1 MMLSIFLFHLLL
13 SPIQVTM
20 QHFQKQ
26 YDCATFTHNESSPR
40 IMITGGTGNI
50 GNALA
55 TKLKQMKF
63 TSVKIIS
70 DNGLRQHNDHLIQM
84 NRIQTYH
91 QGSRDVCVGDLSI
104 QKSSR
109 ILFVNADWVIHLA
122 NSNARHNF
130 EDRSTF
136 LHRYLNIDSNVL
148 KAVHHNNVSK
158 YVYVGMAHDGLRDPS
173 IAHTESDIYPK
184 HPAGWGKL
192 LGEYEVSLIG
202 NVDTSFLELFDVYGA
217 DSTYSTRD
225 ASSPD
230 ISSMIYRAII
240 DSTGSISITH
250 GLVRKKDYVFVD
262 DVVNALVS
270 TVKKGGFK
278 GSLQIGSGQTIDL
291 QNVTDHIVDLTR
303 WCLKKNI
310 TMNFRVDPD
319 IFAVQDAANVERS
332 QMVLSWA
339 PMTPLKLGI
348 AMNYAWI
355 LKDMVRRNDTTDEQQ
370 LLQYAR
376 CLDDIVTL
384 ERDEDYEPSIIQP
397 RGYNVVFSPPPGLI
411 STVLP
416 KFFCPND
423 RQEILNFMKDY
434 KAPNKTLVILT
445 TSTRAHHITFQ
456 NFKMNVLN
464 VLDADLALS
473 VETQKYPI
481 PDGYR
486 SAAKYIWEI
495 NPPKDFDFMHF
506 YDQIST
512 KCFNHRFNESYAQII
527 GTVGNSPHDS
537 GWLGCIKAAKQ
548 NTCCAQMLFYRWFA
562 LQNILKEK
570 LYLKYDTVIVSRSDF
585 YWVGPHEKLD
595 IKRGNVYVP
604 EGANYEGLYDRHYVL
619 SMYDAISALGHA
631 EIVVERE
638 DPYEQKN
645 YLISQG
651 CNKGVNLE
659 FAHFIWLTNILKL
672 KIIRYHHSGLLVTDA
687 SDEIQ
692 DRWGI
697 RTLKNINGFWL
708 LVKYVDELEPL
719 RRFNVIYYRSR
730 KFSIYNMYL
739 TAKMYFGF

>member
-1 MMLSIFLFHLLL
+1 MMMSMFLLL
-13 SPIQVTM
+13 LLFPIQVTS
-20 QHFQKQ
+20 QHSEKQ
-26 YDCATFTHNESSPR
+26 YGCATFTHNDSYPR
-40 IMITGGTGNI
+40 IMITAGTDNI
-50 GNALA
+50 GDALA
-55 TKLKQMKF
+55 TKLKRMNL
-63 TSVKIIS
+63 TSVKIVSDIS
-70 DNGLRQHNDHLIQM
+70 PRYHNDHLTQM
-84 NRIQTYH
+84 NGIRTH
-91 QGSRDVCVGDLSI
+91 HRRSTDVCVGNLSFG
-104 QKSSR
+104 KTSR
-109 ILFVNADWVIHLA
+109 ALFVNADWVIHLA
-122 NSNARHNF
+122 NSDARHNY
-130 EDRSTF
+130 EDRSTL
-136 LHRYLNIDSNVL
+136 LHRYLHIDSNVL

-158 YVYVGMAHDGLRDPS
+158 YLYVGVAYNGLRDPS
-173 IAHTESDIYPK
+173 IAQTKSDIYPK

-192 LGEYEVSLIG
+192 LGEYEISLIG
-202 NVDTSFLELFDVYGA
+202 NVDTSVLELFDVYGA
-217 DSTYSTRD
+217 DSSYSTRG

-230 ISSMIYRAII
+230 ISSMTYRAII
-240 DSTGSISITH
+240 DTTGSISITH
-250 GLVRKKDYVFVD
+250 GLVRKKDYVFVG

-278 GSLQIGSGQTIDL
+278 GSLQIGSGQTIEL

-303 WCLKKNI
+303 RCLKKNI

-384 ERDEDYEPSIIQP
+384 ERDEDFKPSIIQP

-416 KFFCPND
+416 KFYCPND
-423 RQEILNFMKDY
+423 RQEILGFLKDY
-434 KAPNKTLVILT
+434 EAPNKTLVILT

-456 NFKMNVLN
+456 NFKANVLD

-473 VETQKYPI
+473 VETQKYPV

-486 SAAKYIWEI
+486 SAAKYIWEM
-495 NPPKDFDFMHF
+495 NPPENFDFMHY

-512 KCFNHRFNESYAQII
+512 KCFHHSFNETYAQIM
-527 GTVGNSPHDS
+527 GTVGPGGS
-537 GWLGCIKAAKQ
+537 GWLGCIKAAEQ
-548 NTCCAQMLFYRWFA
+548 NACCAQMLFYRWFA

-570 LYLKYDTVIVSRSDF
+570 LYLQYDTVIVSRSDF

-604 EGANYEGLYDRHYVL
+604 EGEDYGGVYDRHYVL

-631 EIVVERE
+631 EVVVERE

-645 YLISQG
+645 YIITKANMNG
-651 CNKGVNLE
+651 TVGNNLE
-659 FAHFIWLTNILKL
+659 WAHNFWLTKVLEFN
-672 KIIRYHHSGLLVTDA
+672 IIRYPHSGFLTKDI
-687 SDEIQ
+687 SDGTP
-692 DRWGI
+692 DRWGNPPMRMNI
-697 RTLKNINGFWL
+697 RGFYTLA
-708 LVKYVDELEPL
+708 KYYTETHFL
-719 RRFNVIYYRSR
+719 RRFNLSGR
-730 KFSIYNMYL
+730 
-739 TAKMYFGF
+739 